1 MKVELTV
8 IAEFPPDVTY
18 GRIKKLA
25 QNLEHAKALR
35 ASSLIQ
41 ASICPSNA
49 SPPRHQIKWEV
60 PCIDAKE
67 IAPDAAF
74 TAKKRIFAAHRIKL
88 KRVIREL
95 DQDVAR
101 SPEPT
106 PSVFWTWGED
116 ALMELP
122 PRL

>member
-18 GRIKKLA
+18 GKIKKLA
-25 QNLEHAKALR
+25 QNLEHAKTLR

-41 ASICPSNA
+41 TSICPSNA

-60 PCIDAKE
+60 PCVDTKE
-67 IAPDAAF
+67 IASHAVF

-88 KRVIREL
+88 KRVIRKL
-95 DQDVAR
+95 DQSVTR
-101 SPEPT
+101 NLEPNPT
-106 PSVFWTWGED
+106 VFWTWGEED
-116 ALMELP
+116 LINLTAL
-122 PRL
+122 